1 MGLHCRSHICC
12 LLSNISSS
20 CAAALRQV
28 FSSYPM
34 ATRQL
39 PGSLSS
45 SCLGASGVC
54 QPGALFPGQQRLPR
68 YHNGSRVVGARSG
81 VAVALFRC
89 HWRHAAD
96 GPTCPAAN
104 VVIMVVS
111 ESAIVLSFNM
121 LFLPRQGA
129 SADKLQFWATPS

>member
-1 MGLHCRSHICC
+1 MCLHCRSHICC
-12 LLSNISSS
+12 LLSDISGS

-28 FSSYPM
+28 LGSYPM

-54 QPGALFPGQQRLPR
+54 QPGALSPRQQRLPR

-104 VVIMVVS
+104 VAIMVAS
-111 ESAIVLSFNM
+111 ELANVLSLHM
-121 LFLPRQGA
+121 LFLQGA
-129 SADKLQFWATPS
+129 SADKLDF